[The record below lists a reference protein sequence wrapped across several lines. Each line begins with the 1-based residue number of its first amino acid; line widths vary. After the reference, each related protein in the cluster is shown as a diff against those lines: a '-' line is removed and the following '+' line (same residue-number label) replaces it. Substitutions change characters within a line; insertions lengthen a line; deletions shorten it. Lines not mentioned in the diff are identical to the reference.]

1 MTSIQTLVVWI
12 LPVLFAITVHEAAH
26 GWVAYRLG
34 DPTAKELG
42 RLTFNPIPHIDPVG
56 TVILP
61 AVLLF
66 LGGIVFGWAKPVPV
80 DPRRL
85 KNMRRDMALVAVA
98 GPGANLIMAVLWAVL
113 LKIGLTTG
121 NEYLL
126 AMGQAGIII
135 NLVLMALNIL
145 PILPLDGGRILH
157 SLLPGN
163 LAEPYARSEPFGLF
177 IVLGLLFTGV
187 LGILMNPIIEV
198 GLHIVHLLVL

>member
-61 AVLLF
+61 AVLLL